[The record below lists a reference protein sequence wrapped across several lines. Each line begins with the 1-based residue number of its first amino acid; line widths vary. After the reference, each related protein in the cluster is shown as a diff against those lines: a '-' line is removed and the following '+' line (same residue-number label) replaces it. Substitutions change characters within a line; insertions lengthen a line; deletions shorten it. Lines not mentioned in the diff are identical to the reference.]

1 MSTTKRG
8 YFGEYGGMYIP
19 ETLVP
24 AINQLEDAYNKFKED
39 TKAQK
44 ELADLLCDY
53 AGRPTKLY
61 FAKRLS
67 EKTGVRI
74 YLKREDLMHTGAHK
88 LNNTLG
94 QILLARYMGKKRI
107 IAETGAGQHGVATA
121 TVCALMGMECVV
133 YMGELDCQRQEP
145 NVKRMKLLGATV
157 VPVTSG
163 SKTLKDAVNGAM
175 RDWVKSYPTT
185 HYLVGSVMGPHPF
198 PTIVRDFQKI
208 IGEEAMRQFKEK
220 ENGKL
225 PDTIIAC
232 VGGGSNAAG
241 IFYPFSATDVKLVGV
256 EAGGYSDKAGE
267 NCQTL
272 TSGSPGIFQ
281 GGRSYLIQDGEGQV
295 LPVHSISAGLDYPSV
310 GPEHAYWKDSG
321 RIRYVACRDKD
332 ALDACMELSQ
342 TEGILPALESSHALG
357 YLIKNSEEYKGQT
370 VIVNL
375 SGRGDKDLG
384 IILGEIEL

>member
-1 MSTTKRG
+1 MATDTATVRRG

-19 ETLVP
+19 ETLTT
-24 AINQLEDAYNKFKED
+24 AILQLEDAYENFKNDES
-39 TKAQK
+39 AQQ
-44 ELADLLCDY
+44 ELSALLSDY

-61 FAKRLS
+61 LARRFS
-67 EKTGVRI
+67 DTIGVRV

-94 QILLARYMGKKRI
+94 QILLARYMNKKRI

-133 YMGELDCQRQEP
+133 YMGELDCRRQET
-145 NVKRMKLLGATV
+145 NVKRMQLLGATV

-163 SKTLKDAVNGAM
+163 SKTLKDAVNAAM
-175 RDWVKSYPTT
+175 RDWVKSYPDT

-208 IGEEAMRQFKEK
+208 IGEEAISQFAGKED
-220 ENGKL
+220 GRL
-225 PDTIIAC
+225 PDAVIAC

-241 IFYPFSATDVKLVGV
+241 IFYPFSGTDVPLIGV
-256 EAGGYSDKAGE
+256 EAGGISEKPGE
-267 NCQTL
+267 NCATL
-272 TSGSPGIFQ
+272 TQGSPGIFQ
-281 GGRSYLIQDGEGQV
+281 GGRSYLIQDSEGQV

-310 GPEHAYWKDSG
+310 GPEHAFWKDAG
-321 RIRYVACRDKD
+321 RVRYVTCSDRD
-332 ALDACMELSQ
+332 ALSACFELSR

-357 YLIKNSEEYKGQT
+357 YLMKNS
-370 VIVNL
+370 
-375 SGRGDKDLG
+375 DL
-384 IILGEIEL
+384 